1 MLNVF
6 DYNNF
11 TDVMAV
17 VKAEH
22 KQTYLAKALN
32 MPFQTVH
39 TIFKDSP
46 HLVYPNVG
54 KWRSALKFK
63 RPEGN
68 YFELL
73 CIIHAYPKN
82 TQVKQ
87 ARMLQRA
94 FHLAGQLE
102 AQLNPRGR
110 AADSVIF
117 WLNPMIAILRDMV
130 ELADFPVDEQEI
142 PQWGASRISFIGSLG
157 RFKREVPERIET
169 AWKWLRELEAVVFSP
184 ERNRWEK
191 QEPNLRMSPNLGKI
205 MGDLTR
211 SVFTLCL
218 INFYKDFLAV
228 IGTDD
233 IVGAKQT
240 SFSVPSASFELL
252 NQITADFIFGDVMRK
267 FNYLVN
273 REDRERLR
281 LSDPDYYAEIVEYEK
296 QLIAKGYTI
305 PDCGDKDVDTTVQ
318 MVLTTRKLTVLPS
331 EKNEPSEE

>member
-1 MLNVF
+1 MFNVF

-11 TDVMAV
+11 PDAMAAI
-17 VKAEH
+17 KEDQ

-102 AQLNPRGR
+102 AQLNPTGR
-110 AADSVIF
+110 AVDSVIF
-117 WLNPMIAILRDMV
+117 WLNPMIGILRDMV
-130 ELADFPVDEQEI
+130 ELADFPVDEADI
-142 PQWGASRISFIGSLG
+142 PLWGSNRISYIGSLG
-157 RFKREVPERIET
+157 RFKREIPERIET
-169 AWKWLRELEAVVFSP
+169 AWKWLRQLDAVVFSP
-184 ERNRWEK
+184 RRGRWIK
-191 QEPNLRMSPNLGKI
+191 QEPNLRMSPHLGKI
-205 MGDLTR
+205 IGDLTK

-218 INFYKDFLAV
+218 INFHKDFLGV
-228 IGTDD
+228 IGTDA
-233 IVGAKQT
+233 IIGAKQA
-240 SFSVPSASFELL
+240 SFTIPSASFELL
-252 NQITADFIFGDVMRK
+252 NRISGDFIFGDVMRK

-273 REDRERLR
+273 LEDRERLR
-281 LSDPDYYAEIVEYEK
+281 EADPGYFAEIEEYERML
-296 QLIAKGYTI
+296 QSRGYTI
-305 PDCGDKDVDTTVQ
+305 PRCSDKDMDTTVQ
-318 MVLTTRKLTVLPS
+318 MLLSTRQLTVPPAGS
-331 EKNEPSEE
+331 SDTGD